1 MNNEEYDKIYMHGTP
16 FPTIYDKE
24 GNSLK
29 ESDVEFKD
37 QNKIVYVSK
46 IDIKPELQDKG
57 YDIKLIKYLIKTIKF
72 KNKFTLNINK
82 KSLDENSNI
91 IDILGSFNKKNSEYV
106 LLLKGWI
113 ISEDDNQDYYSFTV
127 MNNTDRVIEDL
138 KTENNCIV

>member
-1 MNNEEYDKIYMHGTP
+1 MNEEYDKIYMRGTP
-16 FPTIYDKE
+16 FLTIYDKE

-29 ESDVEFKD
+29 ESGVEFKD
-37 QNKIVYVSK
+37 QNEIVYVSK

-72 KNKFTLNINK
+72 KDKFTLNINK

-113 ISEDDNQDYYSFTV
+113 ISENDNQAYYSFTV
-127 MNNTDRVIEDL
+127 MNNNDRVIEDL

>member
-1 MNNEEYDKIYMHGTP
+1 MNNEEYDKIYMRETH
-16 FPTIYDKE
+16 FLTIYDKE

-29 ESDVEFKD
+29 ESGVEFKD
-37 QNKIVYVSK
+37 QNEIVHVSK

-72 KNKFTLNINK
+72 KDKFTLNINK

-113 ISEDDNQDYYSFTV
+113 ISEDDNQAYYSFTV
-127 MNNTDRVIEDL
+127 MNNTDRVVEDL

>member
-1 MNNEEYDKIYMHGTP
+1 MNNEEYDKIYMRGTP

-29 ESDVEFKD
+29 ESGIEFKD
-37 QNKIVYVSK
+37 QNKIVYISK
-46 IDIKPELQDKG
+46 INIKPELQDKG

-72 KNKFTLNINK
+72 KDKFTLNINK

-113 ISEDDNQDYYSFTV
+113 ISEDDNQAYYSFTV
-127 MNNTDRVIEDL
+127 MNNTDRVVEDL

>member
-1 MNNEEYDKIYMHGTP
+1 MNEEYDKIYMYGTR

-29 ESDVEFKD
+29 ESGVEFKD
-37 QNKIVYVSK
+37 QNEIVYVSK
-46 IDIKPELQDKG
+46 INIKPELQDKG

-72 KNKFTLNINK
+72 KDKFTLNINK

-91 IDILGSFNKKNSEYV
+91 IDILGNFNKKNSEYV

-113 ISEDDNQDYYSFTV
+113 ISEDDNQAYYSFTV
-127 MNNTDRVIEDL
+127 MNNSDRVVEDL

>member
-1 MNNEEYDKIYMHGTP
+1 MNEEYDKIYMHGTP

-29 ESDVEFKD
+29 ESGVEFKD
-37 QNKIVYVSK
+37 QNEIVYVSK

-72 KNKFTLNINK
+72 KNKFILNINK

-91 IDILGSFNKKNSEYV
+91 IDIFGSFNKKNSEYI

-113 ISEDDNQDYYSFTV
+113 ISENDNQAYYSFTV
-127 MNNTDRVIEDL
+127 MNNTDRVVEDL

>member
-1 MNNEEYDKIYMHGTP
+1 MNEEYDKIYRGTP
-16 FPTIYDKE
+16 FLTIYDKE

-29 ESDVEFKD
+29 ESGVEFKD
-37 QNKIVYVSK
+37 QNEIVYVSK

-72 KNKFTLNINK
+72 KDKFTLNINK

-113 ISEDDNQDYYSFTV
+113 ISEDDNQAYYSFTV
-127 MNNTDRVIEDL
+127 MNNNDRVIEDL

>member
-1 MNNEEYDKIYMHGTP
+1 MNEEYDKIYMHGTR
-16 FPTIYDKE
+16 FSTIYDKE
-24 GNSLK
+24 GNFLK
-29 ESDVEFKD
+29 ESAIEFKD

-46 IDIKPELQDKG
+46 IDIKPELQYKG
-57 YDIKLIKYLIKTIKF
+57 YDIKLIKYLIKTIEF
-72 KNKFTLNINK
+72 KDKFTLNINK

-113 ISEDDNQDYYSFTV
+113 ISEDDNQAYYSFTV
-127 MNNTDRVIEDL
+127 MNNTDRVVEDL

>member
-1 MNNEEYDKIYMHGTP
+1 MNEEYDKIYMHGTP

-29 ESDVEFKD
+29 ESGVEFKD
-37 QNKIVYVSK
+37 QNEIVYVSK

-113 ISEDDNQDYYSFTV
+113 ISEDDNQAYYSFTV
-127 MNNTDRVIEDL
+127 MNNNDRVIEDL

>member
-1 MNNEEYDKIYMHGTP
+1 MNNEEYNKIYMHGTP

-29 ESDVEFKD
+29 ESGVEFKD
-37 QNKIVYVSK
+37 QNEIVYVSK
-46 IDIKPELQDKG
+46 IDIKPELQDNG

-113 ISEDDNQDYYSFTV
+113 ISENDNQAYYSFTV
-127 MNNTDRVIEDL
+127 MNNTDRVVEDL

>member
-1 MNNEEYDKIYMHGTP
+1 MNEEYDKIYRGTP
-16 FPTIYDKE
+16 FLTIYDKE

-29 ESDVEFKD
+29 KSGVEFKD
-37 QNKIVYVSK
+37 QNEIVYVSK

-72 KNKFTLNINK
+72 KDKFTLNINK

-113 ISEDDNQDYYSFTV
+113 ISENDNQAYYSFTV
-127 MNNTDRVIEDL
+127 MNNNDRVIEDL

>member
-1 MNNEEYDKIYMHGTP
+1 MNKEYDKIYMGGTP

-29 ESDVEFKD
+29 ESGVEFKD
-37 QNKIVYVSK
+37 QNEIVYVSK

-72 KNKFTLNINK
+72 KDKFTLNINK

-91 IDILGSFNKKNSEYV
+91 IDILGSFNKKNSEYI

-113 ISEDDNQDYYSFTV
+113 ISENDNQAYYSFTV
-127 MNNTDRVIEDL
+127 MNNNDRVIEDH

>member
-1 MNNEEYDKIYMHGTP
+1 MNNEEYDKIYMRGTP

-29 ESDVEFKD
+29 ESGIEFKD
-37 QNKIVYVSK
+37 QNKIVYISK
-46 IDIKPELQDKG
+46 INIKPELQDKG

-72 KNKFTLNINK
+72 KDKFTLNINK

-91 IDILGSFNKKNSEYV
+91 IDILGNFNKKNSEYV

-113 ISEDDNQDYYSFTV
+113 ISEDDNQAYYSFTV
-127 MNNTDRVIEDL
+127 MNNNDRVIEDL

>member
-1 MNNEEYDKIYMHGTP
+1 MNNEEYDKIYMRETH
-16 FPTIYDKE
+16 FLTIYDKE

-29 ESDVEFKD
+29 ESAIEFKD

-72 KNKFTLNINK
+72 KDKFTLNINK

-113 ISEDDNQDYYSFTV
+113 ISEDDNQAYYSFTV
-127 MNNTDRVIEDL
+127 MNNTDRVVEDL

>member
-1 MNNEEYDKIYMHGTP
+1 MNEEYDKIYRGTP
-16 FPTIYDKE
+16 FLTIYDKE

-29 ESDVEFKD
+29 ESGVEFKD
-37 QNKIVYVSK
+37 QNEIVYVSK

-113 ISEDDNQDYYSFTV
+113 ISENDNQAYYSFTV
-127 MNNTDRVIEDL
+127 MNNNDRVIEDL

>member
-1 MNNEEYDKIYMHGTP
+1 MNEEYDKIYMHGTP

-29 ESDVEFKD
+29 ESGVEFKD
-37 QNKIVYVSK
+37 QNEIVYVSK

-113 ISEDDNQDYYSFTV
+113 ISEDDNQAYYSFTV
-127 MNNTDRVIEDL
+127 MNNTDRVVEDL

>member
-1 MNNEEYDKIYMHGTP
+1 MNEEYDKIYRGTP
-16 FPTIYDKE
+16 FLTIYDKE

-29 ESDVEFKD
+29 ESGVEFKD
-37 QNKIVYVSK
+37 QNEIVYVSK

-72 KNKFTLNINK
+72 KDKFTLNINK

-91 IDILGSFNKKNSEYV
+91 IDILGNFNKKNSEYV

-113 ISEDDNQDYYSFTV
+113 ISEDDNQAYYSFTV
-127 MNNTDRVIEDL
+127 MNNTDRVVEDL

>member
-1 MNNEEYDKIYMHGTP
+1 MNNEEYDKIYMRGTH
-16 FPTIYDKE
+16 FLTIYDKE

-29 ESDVEFKD
+29 ESGVEFKD
-37 QNKIVYVSK
+37 QNKIVYISK

-72 KNKFTLNINK
+72 KNKFILNINK

-91 IDILGSFNKKNSEYV
+91 IDILGSFNKKNSEYI

-113 ISEDDNQDYYSFTV
+113 ISENDNQAYYSFTV
-127 MNNTDRVIEDL
+127 MNNNDRVIEDL

>member
-1 MNNEEYDKIYMHGTP
+1 MNEEYDKIYMRETH
-16 FPTIYDKE
+16 FLTIYDKE

-29 ESDVEFKD
+29 ESGIEFKD
-37 QNKIVYVSK
+37 QNKIVYISK
-46 IDIKPELQDKG
+46 INIKPELQDKG

-72 KNKFTLNINK
+72 KDKFTLNINK

-113 ISEDDNQDYYSFTV
+113 ISEDDNQAYYSFTV
-127 MNNTDRVIEDL
+127 MNNTDRVVEDL

>member
-1 MNNEEYDKIYMHGTP
+1 MNEEYDKIYRGTP
-16 FPTIYDKE
+16 FLTIYDKE
-24 GNSLK
+24 GKSLK
-29 ESDVEFKD
+29 ESGVEIKD
-37 QNKIVYVSK
+37 QNEIVYVSK

-113 ISEDDNQDYYSFTV
+113 ISENDNQAYYSFTV
-127 MNNTDRVIEDL
+127 MNNNDRVIEDL

>member
-1 MNNEEYDKIYMHGTP
+1 MNEEYDKIYRGTP
-16 FPTIYDKE
+16 FLTIYDKE

-29 ESDVEFKD
+29 ESGVEFKD
-37 QNKIVYVSK
+37 QNEIVYVSK

-72 KNKFTLNINK
+72 KDKFTLNINK

-113 ISEDDNQDYYSFTV
+113 ISEDDNQAYYSFTV
-127 MNNTDRVIEDL
+127 MNNTDRVVEDL